1 MGGPDQVRVEMC
13 LPVQVCGCGNLWM
26 CGGEDLVT
34 CVDGGYM
41 VGSWVTCVGVG
52 GGIVITCVGV
62 GGGDHMQVK
71 LPL

>member
-1 MGGPDQVRVEMC
+1 
-13 LPVQVCGCGNLWM
+13 M